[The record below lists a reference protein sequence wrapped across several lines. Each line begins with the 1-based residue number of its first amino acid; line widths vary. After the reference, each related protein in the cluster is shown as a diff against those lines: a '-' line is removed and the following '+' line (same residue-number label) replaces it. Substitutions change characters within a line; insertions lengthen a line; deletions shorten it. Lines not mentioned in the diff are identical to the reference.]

1 MKEKIT
7 ITTLRAKKERGEK
20 IVTITCYDYP
30 SARLLDEAGADI
42 VFVGD
47 SLGDNVLGYET
58 TLPVTMDEMIHHA
71 KAVRR
76 GVSRALLLVDM
87 PFLSYQVSPEEA
99 LRNAGR
105 FMKEAGVE
113 AVKVEGG
120 EAAAAET
127 VSRLVSAGVPVMG
140 HLGLTPQSVHQ
151 LGGYRV
157 QGRTAESAERML
169 SNAKA
174 LVDAGVFA
182 IVLEM
187 IPPSLAKQI
196 TEAVPVPTIG
206 IGAGPHCD
214 GQVQVFHD
222 LFGFYPH
229 RKFKHSRRYAEVGQT
244 ILDAAKKFVCEV
256 RNDEFPGRD

>member
-1 MKEKIT
+1 MNEKINL
-7 ITTLRAKKERGEK
+7 TTLQKKKRLGEK

-30 SARLLDEAGADI
+30 SALLLDEAGADI
-42 VFVGD
+42 IFIGD

-58 TLPVTMDEMIHHA
+58 TIPVTLEEILHHA

-76 GVSRALLLVDM
+76 GVRRALLLADM
-87 PFLSYQVSPEEA
+87 PFLSFQISPEEA

-105 FMKEAGVE
+105 LMKEAGVE

-120 EAAAAET
+120 KVITDTIAKM
-127 VSRLVSAGVPVMG
+127 VNAGVPVMG

-157 QGRTAESAERML
+157 QGRTQEDADRLIED
-169 SNAKA
+169 AKA
-174 LVDAGVFA
+174 VEAAGAFA

-187 IPPSLAKQI
+187 IPNDVAKAV
-196 TEAVPVPTIG
+196 TESISIPTIG

-222 LFGFYPH
+222 LFGLYPN
-229 RKFKHSRRYAEVGQT
+229 RRFKHNRRYTEAGQA

-256 RNDEFPGRD
+256 RNEQFPD

>member
-113 AVKVEGG
+113 AVKVESG